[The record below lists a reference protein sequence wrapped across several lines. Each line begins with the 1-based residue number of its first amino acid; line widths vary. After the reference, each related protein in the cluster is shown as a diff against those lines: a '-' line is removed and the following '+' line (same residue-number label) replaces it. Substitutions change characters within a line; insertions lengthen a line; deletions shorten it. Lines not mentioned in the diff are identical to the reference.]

1 MQPPLMLAWMS
12 SEPCSEAARATTF
25 GTAPNIAHASA
36 VFKCGSPYIDLAPS
50 GQMVSTEQRQRHVF
64 KMRFAQQ

>member
-36 VFKCGSPYIDLAPS
+36 VFRCFSPKIDLDAGIAVGSDVLP
-50 GQMVSTEQRQRHVF
+50 VAFFVEY
-64 KMRFAQQ
+64 